1 MQVLTAIYEGSGN
14 VRAGILRRGLPL
26 SASPRLRWKVRF
38 RVRGTLFLLVSS
50 LTAYSQ
56 IVPAAGVGGSEFI
69 APATTI
75 TKAVDEVNLAF
86 TVTDKRGRFISNL
99 NPNDFRLLDN
109 HQAPQR
115 LTFFQQRS
123 DLPLHLALLIDSSAS
138 VEYRFRFEI
147 DAAAAFLKGILRP
160 GKDQALIIAFNDQAK
175 TLVQPTDRAERLNAA
190 LKKIQPRGDTAL
202 HDAVIY
208 ACEQLRRMPENQI
221 TRRAIVL
228 ISDGVDTVRRS
239 TLQQSEQA
247 VARAQVM
254 LFSLS
259 TNLSAA
265 DANASGDLVL
275 RELAASTGG
284 ALMGAHDQNR
294 LSSALRSVQKA
305 LRSQYVL
312 AYNPAGFI
320 ADGSYRQIE
329 LNVIKPG
336 LHTNCRRG
344 YYAKIADQP

>member
-1 MQVLTAIYEGSGN
+1 
-14 VRAGILRRGLPL
+14 
-26 SASPRLRWKVRF
+26 VRF
-38 RVRGTLFLLVSS
+38 RVLGTLFLLITC
-50 LTAYSQ
+50 LTAHSQ
-56 IVPAAGVGGSEFI
+56 IPPAAGVEGSEFI
-69 APATTI
+69 SPAATI

-99 NPNDFRLLDN
+99 EPKDFRLLDN
-109 HQAPQR
+109 RQAPQR

-123 DLPLHLALLIDSSAS
+123 DLPLHLALLIDASAS
-138 VEYRFRFEI
+138 VEYRFKFEI

-160 GKDQALIIAFNDQAK
+160 GKDQALIIAFNDQVK
-175 TLVQPTDRAERLNAA
+175 TLVQPTDRAERVSAA
-190 LKKIQPRGDTAL
+190 LKRIAPRGDTAL
-202 HDAVIY
+202 HDAVIN
-208 ACEQLRRMPENQI
+208 ACEQLRRLPENQI

-228 ISDGVDTVRRS
+228 ISDGVDTVKRS

-259 TNLSAA
+259 TNVSQA
-265 DANASGDLVL
+265 DPNASGDVVL

-284 ALMGAHDQNR
+284 ALMDVHDQNR
-294 LSSALRSVQKA
+294 LTGAFRSVQKA

-312 AYNPAGFI
+312 AYNPAGFVP
-320 ADGSYRQIE
+320 DGSYRQIE
-329 LNVIKPG
+329 LNAIKRG

-344 YYAKIADQP
+344 YYANIAAKH